1 MTLESPVSEQSSIS
15 HRKFPAPPDAG
26 ELAAATGAAAAHEAD
41 IENNQAQAER
51 AWNELV
57 ALFKRSVA

>member
-26 ELAAATGAAAAHEAD
+26 ELAAATGVAAA
-41 IENNQAQAER
+41 QAQAER